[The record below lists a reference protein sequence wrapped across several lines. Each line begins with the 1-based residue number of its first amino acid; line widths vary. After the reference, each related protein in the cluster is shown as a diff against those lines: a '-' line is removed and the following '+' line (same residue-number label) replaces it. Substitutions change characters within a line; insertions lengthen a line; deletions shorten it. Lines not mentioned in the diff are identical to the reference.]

1 MVRIYLRRT
10 SSLRSDD
17 WNHSIR
23 ASAWADAFFI
33 GGHMLI
39 WYESKDKLFDDIS
52 YAMERDEDFTLTPHS
67 AQVLMNGTKMEI
79 EYDNERMKS
88 HAREAASIIGDF
100 QYTLDRVRSLIH
112 KCRTKQD
119 KADIE
124 EEMNGLD
131 NDIEYVLEQL
141 QMCY

>member
-1 MVRIYLRRT
+1 
-10 SSLRSDD
+10 
-17 WNHSIR
+17 
-23 ASAWADAFFI
+23 
-33 GGHMLI
+33 MLI

-67 AQVLMNGTKMEI
+67 SQVLMNGTKMEI
-79 EYDNERMKS
+79 EYDNERMKNY
-88 HAREAASIIGDF
+88 AREAASIIGDF
-100 QYTLDRVRSLIH
+100 QDTIDRVRSLIQ

-131 NDIEYVLEQL
+131 NDIEYALEQL

>member
-1 MVRIYLRRT
+1 
-10 SSLRSDD
+10 
-17 WNHSIR
+17 
-23 ASAWADAFFI
+23 
-33 GGHMLI
+33 MLI

-88 HAREAASIIGDF
+88 HAREAASIIRNF
-100 QYTLDRVRSLIH
+100 QYTLDRMRSLMH